1 MESINE
7 GRRDTAD
14 QRLISNLVNR
24 KAIHSGTS
32 LRENQYIVTIIHDC
46 TVN

>member
-1 MESINE
+1 MKNINE
-7 GRRDTAD
+7 GRRGTAD
-14 QRLISNLVNR
+14 QRLISNLVNC
-24 KAIHSGTS
+24 KTIHSGTS